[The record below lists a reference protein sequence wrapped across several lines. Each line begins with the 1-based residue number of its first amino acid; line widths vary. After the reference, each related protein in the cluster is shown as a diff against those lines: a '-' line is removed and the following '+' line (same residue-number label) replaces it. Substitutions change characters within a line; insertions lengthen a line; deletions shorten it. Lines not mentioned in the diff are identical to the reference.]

1 MRPALV
7 LEGETLRDGIARDA
21 CGYGRTVC
29 QLESDSAGRIDRPV
43 KRLRAQL
50 GVSALHLPRAALLRA
65 LILRGLEGAEP
76 QGLLISSNSRP
87 SRFAARLELMLTEI
101 EIDRVDRFR
110 AARWSRSTQPAAE
123 RLLGA
128 LVRRALPLAELE
140 PGFAQEALMSR
151 LPPRAVTP

>member
-1 MRPALV
+1 MLA
-7 LEGETLRDGIARDA
+7 GATLKDGIARDA
-21 CGYGRTVC
+21 QGYERTIC
-29 QLESDSAGRIDRPV
+29 QVEREIAGRIDRLV

-50 GVSALHLPRAALLRA
+50 GVSVVHLPRAALLRA

-76 QGLLISSNSRP
+76 QGLLISSSFKP
-87 SRFAARLELMLTEI
+87 RFAARFDLILTEI

-110 AARWSRSTQPAAE
+110 AARWSRSTQPPVE

-140 PGFAQEALMSR
+140 PSFAQEALTSR
-151 LPPRAVTP
+151 LPPKEATP